1 MKKLLMIED
10 DQFIRDLYQRQLQKA
25 GFEVK
30 TTPSG
35 VEGLELLKTEK
46 YDLLIL
52 DLNIP
57 DFSGFQVLKYLKEN
71 PKVKDRLI
79 ILVLSNVTQTE
90 LIQKATEMGAAAFIV
105 KSTYTPDKVV
115 AEIKSLLS

>member
-52 DLNIP
+52 DINIP

-71 PKVKDRLI
+71 PKVKDQLI

-90 LIQKATEMGAAAFIV
+90 LIQKATELGAAAFIV

-115 AEIKSLLS
+115 DEIKSLLS